1 MNISFNSV
9 NRPTLFRRNPIVN
22 LIFGIFAIA
31 IVVVFI
37 VLMCIGSPV
46 EQIEDTNGAENF
58 TLQTITNENIVNSDV
73 DSTGTNTSKNKL
85 TKTYTCSSNKFSGVE
100 QLDTNIFSGTGD
112 TITIEKLEVNGGNL
126 KVAVVEN
133 NRIVHEFNLNESDQ
147 SYTVNGGAGTY
158 NLMLAGESADFSLK
172 YKIH

>member
-1 MNISFNSV
+1 MNISFNPV

-22 LIFGIFAIA
+22 LIFGIIAIA

-37 VLMCIGSPV
+37 VLMCMGTPA

-58 TLQTITNENIVNSDV
+58 TLQTITNENIVNFDMS
-73 DSTGTNTSKNKL
+73 STGIVTSKNNL

-100 QLDTNIFSGTGD
+100 QLDTSIHSGIGD
-112 TITIEKLEVNGGNL
+112 TITIEKLEVKDGNL

-147 SYTVNGGAGTY
+147 SYTVNSAVGIY
-158 NLMLAGESADFSLK
+158 NLMVAGESADFSLK